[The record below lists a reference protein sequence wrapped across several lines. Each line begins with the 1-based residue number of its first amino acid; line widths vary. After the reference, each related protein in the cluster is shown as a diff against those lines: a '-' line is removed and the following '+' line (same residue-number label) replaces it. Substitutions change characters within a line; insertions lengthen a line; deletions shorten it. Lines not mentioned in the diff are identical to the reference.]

1 MKFYTRY
8 LFRSLLLFG
17 ALTTLAFAQVDELS
31 ATVDKNPVLADE
43 SITLSVVAVGDTSRD
58 AFDPTPLNADFIVGR
73 TSVSSQTKMINFDTT
88 HTTVWTTAL
97 IPRKPGRFIIPAF
110 TVEGKSSAP
119 INMMVLPVTARQ
131 TTQGRDVYVTTS
143 IDTKETFLQQQIR
156 YTVKL
161 LLARDLQRG
170 SLSAPSLENGEI
182 RQIAKDAEYNDIVDG
197 KRYRV
202 IERTFAVIPQKSGTF
217 TIQGPVFEGEV
228 VQDRQQSF
236 GFFSRSKTISRV
248 GPPQEITVKPI
259 PQNYSGTW
267 LPSDY
272 VELHEEW
279 QPTDDQFTVGEP
291 ITRTLTLTAVG
302 VDEAQLPE
310 INSQYPQSVKVYP
323 NQANT
328 TTIEKDNTLIAQRTE
343 TIAIIPSQAG
353 KITFAEVKVPWFNI
367 VSGQVEYATLPERSV
382 TVLPSKMDASSA
394 NMPSPQ
400 IPTQTDVISAP
411 APKVE
416 LNAATPQA
424 SVNSPWWS
432 WSSWVLLFLWL
443 ITLAGWAIH
452 VNRALRPTYKE
463 SPELSANLSEKK
475 AWKILLSAA
484 TKQDNSVIV
493 PALTNWLNALCSQAN
508 HSLAQIQRDLHHEPL
523 DNEINKLY
531 ASKFSPSAHQWESE
545 KFINT
550 VTALRKQLLGKQKSA
565 DSLPPLYQSK

>member
-110 TVEGKSSAP
+110 TIEGKSSAP

-131 TTQGRDVYVTTS
+131 AAQGRDVYVTTS

-170 SLSAPSLENGEI
+170 SLSAPTLENGEI
-182 RQIAKDAEYNDIVDG
+182 RQIGKDAEYNDIVDG

-367 VSGQVEYATLPERSV
+367 VSGQVEYATLPEHSV

-452 VNRALRPTYKE
+452 VNRALRLTHKE

-475 AWKILLSAA
+475 AWKILLNAS

-493 PALTNWLNALCSQAN
+493 PALTNWLNALSSQAN
-508 HSLAQIQRDLHHEPL
+508 HSLAQLQRDLHHEPL

-531 ASKFSPSAHQWESE
+531 VSKFSPSALQWESE
-545 KFINT
+545 KFITT
-550 VTALRKQLLGKQKSA
+550 VAALRKQLLGKQKSA
-565 DSLPPLYQSK
+565 DSLPPLY